1 MAFGEIQFEDFDA
14 ENGPADAKKAWAGV
28 QGWTGSTFKPI
39 KFLGRGTCKGVNYW
53 FFAEETTTGNPAK
66 KKMVVFAIN
75 GFNDKYA
82 IVPSSFEEIKFQI

>member
-1 MAFGEIQFEDFDA
+1 MLGEIQFENFDV
-14 ENGPADAKKAWAGV
+14 AKMPQDVASAWSGV
-28 QGWTGSTFKPI
+28 QGWTGSTFKPV
-39 KFLGRGTCKGVNYW
+39 KFIGKQTCKGVNYW

-82 IVPSSFEEIKFQI
+82 IVPSSFEEVKFQF